1 MKKHSSA
8 AVAFLLAALL
18 AAMCLLGACGKNGNG
33 GGNSGGSGG
42 GSGASDAAK
51 PDSGKTNNGGGNGG
65 GEALTPGEKGTLT
78 KLQDMDL
85 SGEGYDSSS
94 PGTGAF
100 VYSKDGKKGVRS
112 FNGTDGT
119 DAVYTEIDE
128 DSGYYIVTK
137 AETDKTV
144 DDVAS
149 FNVFGLIDSTGREII
164 PEEYAKIDVD
174 GGFAQAIKV
183 TGTTENED
191 EAILFLTDS
200 AFHLGPDEEDTL
212 LTGEWV
218 AYDLGSGSVIPG
230 VGGSH
235 ASDFSAVG
243 DKLCCDGPD
252 GGDVYVDAKG
262 SKLPAQ
268 ARVFSDGSYE
278 VENDDGATLYA
289 PDGQVGFSYT
299 DEQYDNLNYGD
310 EDGIYVMN
318 KGDSCYVVDGS
329 GKVLSSALG
338 RVDTAYS
345 EMALLADGTVVDLT
359 GKKLTEGSFD
369 GLATE
374 NGYYLATNYSDNSL
388 VLLAADGKEI
398 FRGVKEQDGLGY
410 SVSDVCV
417 YQEKEGGV
425 YQYLNFATGAFDIA
439 GKYGVFGRGL
449 VEVEEAD
456 GSRSLVSYL
465 TGEKL
470 LANYETLH
478 GYEDRATG
486 AVIIAAEKT
495 EDVWEIYS
503 Y

>member
-119 DAVYTEIDE
+119 DAVYTEISE
-128 DSGYYIVTK
+128 DKPGYYTVTRV
-137 AETDKTV
+137 ETDKTV

-149 FNVFGLIDSTGREII
+149 FNVFGLIDASGRQII
-164 PEEYAKIDVD
+164 PEEYAKIDVEA
-174 GGFAQAIKV
+174 GFAQAIKV
-183 TGTTENED
+183 TGTTEDQN
-191 EAILFLTDS
+191 EAILYVKDS
-200 AFHLGPDEEDTL
+200 AFQLGPDEDDTL

-218 AYDLGSGSVIPG
+218 VYDLSTGNLLPG
-230 VGGSH
+230 VEGNYGSE
-235 ASDFSAVG
+235 FSAVG
-243 DKLCCDGPD
+243 DKLCYDGPD
-252 GGDVYVDAKG
+252 GNDVYIDANG
-262 SKLPAQ
+262 NKLPEG
-268 ARVFSDGSYE
+268 ARVFPDGSYE
-278 VENDDGATLYA
+278 VENDSGATLYA
-289 PDGQVGFSYT
+289 ADGQVGFSFT
-299 DEQYDNLNYGD
+299 DEQYETLNYGD
-310 EDGIYVMN
+310 EDGIYDVY
-318 KGDSCYVVDGS
+318 KDGSHYVVDVN

-338 RVDTAYS
+338 QMDAVFRD
-345 EMALLADGTVVDLT
+345 MALLSDGTIVDLT
-359 GKKLTEGSFD
+359 GKQLVEGSFD
-369 GLATE
+369 IMDGSDGYFLAD
-374 NGYYLATNYSDNSL
+374 NMSDGSFV
-388 VLLAADGKEI
+388 VLSADGKEI
-398 FRGVKEQDGLGY
+398 FRGVKGQDGIDY
-410 SVSDVCV
+410 YRSDVRV
-417 YQEKEGGV
+417 YQEKDGKELC
-425 YQYLNFATGAFDIA
+425 LNFATGAFDIEVE
-439 GKYGVFGRGL
+439 YGMIGRGL

-456 GSRSLVSYL
+456 GSSSLMSYM

-470 LANYETLH
+470 LANYETI
-478 GYEDRATG
+478 ECNKDKTTG
-486 AVIIAAEKT
+486 TVIIVAEKT